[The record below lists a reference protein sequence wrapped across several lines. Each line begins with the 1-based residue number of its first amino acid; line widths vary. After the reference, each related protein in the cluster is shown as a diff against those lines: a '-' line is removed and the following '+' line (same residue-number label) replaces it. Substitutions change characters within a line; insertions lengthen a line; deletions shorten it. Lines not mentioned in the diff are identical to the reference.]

1 MKILLIILGVA
12 AMVLV
17 AFSIRYYRKKKK
29 RYAIKLTIKAV
40 IRWEQLNKKPF
51 SSLNYNSE
59 DEIISLFYV
68 CALSDSTQFSL
79 AEFKKNIKPKDV
91 KTMVKDFE
99 RQTSITT
106 QFQIVAEK
114 DSEESEETTPIYIKD
129 IVSMLVMNGL
139 DVYFAMNA
147 LELCDL
153 PIFLH
158 AYDQKIKDELTAQRL
173 WAFIQLSPHLEKG
186 TTPQDIHKFGWE
198 IEEAKESISQE
209 DWGKVEELMKSI
221 RRK

>member
-1 MKILLIILGVA
+1 MKILLIILGV
-12 AMVLV
+12 V
-17 AFSIRYYRKKKK
+17 AIILIAFVIRYYRKTKK
-29 RYAIKLTIKAV
+29 RYTIKLTIKAV

-68 CALSDSTQFSL
+68 CALSDSIQFSL

-91 KTMVKDFE
+91 QTMVKDFE
-99 RQTSITT
+99 RQTSITS
-106 QFQIVAEK
+106 QFQIVAKKE
-114 DSEESEETTPIYIKD
+114 DEESEETNPIYIKD

-139 DVYFAMNA
+139 DVYFAMNT

-158 AYDQKIKDELTAQRL
+158 AYDQKIKDKLTAQRL
-173 WAFIQLSPHLEKG
+173 WAFLQLSPHLAKG
-186 TTPQDIHKFGWE
+186 TTPQDIHQFGWE
-198 IEEAKESISQE
+198 IEDAKEEISQE
-209 DWGKVEELMKSI
+209 DWQKVEELMRST